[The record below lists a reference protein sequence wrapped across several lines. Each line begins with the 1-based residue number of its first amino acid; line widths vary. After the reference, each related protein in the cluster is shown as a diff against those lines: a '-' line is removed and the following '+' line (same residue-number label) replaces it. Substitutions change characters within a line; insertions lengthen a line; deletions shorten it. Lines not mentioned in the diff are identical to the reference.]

1 MATTS
6 KYVAERDYIDNYA
19 VKDFVKNNLL
29 DKYFSDIDVSLRTVG
44 MVGYTTELISNI
56 SEDAFNTGSVLFRE
70 TFPNRA
76 QIPESIYSHAAIFQ
90 LSNVFSKAS
99 SCKFLL
105 VLEENGILKNMV
117 DDYDKDTGIFHF
129 YIDKNTRIYVED
141 IIFTLDY
148 DIVLNIVKKISEKGE
163 EYLFTANYILEEYKN
178 SISDLTNPYVKIRR
192 SSDGYLALEVE
203 THQCIREVVE
213 DSLVSNSNINYP
225 IIDVEYEG
233 KLAGF
238 DVLYREPKE
247 TVFIQL
253 DTKIVYSQADQNP
266 FCYYQMVEDGKIRIS
281 FNSKDNYFT
290 PEFNSEI
297 KVILYL
303 TDGESGKFDVY
314 NGTDIQLV
322 STNEKY
328 VYANRYLVA
337 AQPIGASDGGQDQM
351 DIDALQQITV
361 ENYRTAMAITTE
373 PDLYEFFNNYKY
385 YYGDADVLFLK
396 KRDDVWERVWS
407 AFFILRKGDYIY
419 NTNTL
424 KLKLNLADLK
434 NPEKNIFTLE
444 PGYLFTANENDGY
457 ADFLVNEEL
466 NQQYYKEY
474 LEAIEKGEIPYV
486 EEIIDRDEIPAYLNR
501 PASFAEFKKRH
512 GLEDKITVF
521 DLTEEEIE
529 ELDDPKKDSFLLM
542 NPFLIR
548 FKKEPNLVSTYLTFI
563 NNSSLMDFT
572 ARNDDCYVQ
581 FVSYILKVNRKFIK
595 EKRYDIRLTLS
606 PSIKVD
612 DEEYPVVAMEEIK
625 DEITGRKKKKYI
637 LGDKYSVINNDLR
650 VIFVIRDKTRRNV
663 CYTELYPMEYDDD
676 SESFVFGGEI
686 YTDDHL
692 TSDSKIRLLDGEI
705 YRENETDN
713 YYKVYEDDNT
723 LYNLYNKDGE
733 IIATDIPVDDI
744 THKLEE
750 GEITLWRDVVNMS
763 RSHDITVP
771 MTDVECKVYTLY
783 RRYYSTNDGKLVSTT
798 KEMTNNIFSVYDKT
812 LEGYIWTNEYT
823 TATTPITFVEPLD
836 SVRTYLVFED
846 FTECKE
852 VENETTNEKEL
863 IFTHDIMD
871 VEMFSLSMIRAKTLL
886 DTELFE
892 YFMNSFYAQYL
903 FMVNIIRTRLR
914 NATNIDVKLYNTYGR
929 SRDFVIGEEGTE
941 LIDRVNLSI
950 EFDMYFLEGTD
961 LLVVTPRVKEFIKK
975 EIEQINSG
983 DFNNLFIS
991 NLMRKIET
999 NFAYVDHI
1007 RFVKINDYDS
1017 TYQAV
1022 RSKVSDLNELTVEER
1037 RFYVPEL
1044 LVCNVEDITINEYFT
1059 H

>member
-1 MATTS
+1 MASAT

-19 VKDFVKNNLL
+19 VKDYVENNLI
-29 DKYFSDIDVSLRTVG
+29 DKYFKDIDVSLRTVG
-44 MVGYTTELISNI
+44 MIGYTTELISNI

-90 LSNVFSKAS
+90 LSNVFSTAS

-105 VLEENGILKNMV
+105 VLEEEGILKNMV

-141 IIFTLDY
+141 KIFTLDY
-148 DIVLNIVKKISEKGE
+148 DIVLNVVKKINKKGE

-213 DSLVSNSNINYP
+213 DTLLSNNTINYP
-225 IIDVEYEG
+225 IIDINYEG

-238 DVLYREPKE
+238 DVLYREPEE
-247 TVFIQL
+247 TGFKQM

-266 FCYYQMVEDGKIRIS
+266 FCYYQMVDSGKIRIS
-281 FNSKDNYFT
+281 FNSKDNFFT
-290 PEFNSEI
+290 PKFNSEI

-303 TDGESGKFDVY
+303 TDGEAGKFDVY
-314 NGTDIQLV
+314 KGTDIQLV
-322 STNEKY
+322 PSNDKY
-328 VYANRYLVA
+328 IYANRYLVA
-337 AQPIGASDGGQDQM
+337 AQPIGSSKNGQDQM

-361 ENYRTAMAITTE
+361 ENYRTATAITTE

-407 AFFILRKGDYIY
+407 AFFILRKGNYIY

-424 KLKLNLADLK
+424 KLRLNLADMK
-434 NPEKNIFTLE
+434 NPEKNIFTIE
-444 PGYLFTANENDGY
+444 PGYLFTADENDGY
-457 ADFLVNEEL
+457 ANFFVNEEL
-466 NQQYYKEY
+466 QKEY
-474 LEAIEKGEIPYV
+474 YEEYLRAVENGEIPYI
-486 EEIIDRDEIPAYLNR
+486 EEVVDRDEIPSYLNR

-512 GLEDKITVF
+512 GLEDKVSVF
-521 DLTEEEIE
+521 DLKEEDFEVF
-529 ELDDPKKDSFLLM
+529 DNPKEGKFLLM

-548 FKKEPNLVSTYLTFI
+548 FKKEPNLVSTYMTFVS
-563 NNSSLMDFT
+563 NSSLMDFT

-612 DEEYPVVAMEEIK
+612 EDEYPIVAMKEVV
-625 DEITGRKKKKYI
+625 DEVTKRKKKEYI
-637 LGDKYSVINNDLR
+637 VGDKYAVVNNDLR
-650 VIFVIRDKTRRNV
+650 VIFVIRDKTKRNV
-663 CYTELYPMEYDDD
+663 CYTELYPMEYDEYT
-676 SESFVFGGEI
+676 ESFVFGGEL

-692 TSDSKIRLLDGEI
+692 TSDGKIRILSGEI
-705 YRENETDN
+705 YRKKDSDE

-723 LYNLYNKDGE
+723 LYNLYNGDNE

-744 THKLEE
+744 TEMLKE
-750 GEITLWRDVVNMS
+750 GEITLWRDVINMS
-763 RSHDITVP
+763 YSHDITIP

-783 RRYYSTNDGKLVSTT
+783 RKYYDPNEGKLVPTT
-798 KEMTNNIFSVYDKT
+798 KEMTSNIFSVYDKT

-823 TATTPITFVEPLD
+823 TGTTPITFVEPLD

-846 FTECKE
+846 YTECKE
-852 VENETTNEKEL
+852 VENKETLEKEVV
-863 IFTHDIMD
+863 FTHDIMD
-871 VEMFSLSMIRAKTLL
+871 KHF
-886 DTELFE
+886 
-892 YFMNSFYAQYL
+892 L
-903 FMVNIIRTRLR
+903 FM
-914 NATNIDVKLYNTYGR
+914 
-929 SRDFVIGEEGTE
+929 
-941 LIDRVNLSI
+941 
-950 EFDMYFLEGTD
+950 
-961 LLVVTPRVKEFIKK
+961 
-975 EIEQINSG
+975 
-983 DFNNLFIS
+983 
-991 NLMRKIET
+991 
-999 NFAYVDHI
+999 
-1007 RFVKINDYDS
+1007 
-1017 TYQAV
+1017 
-1022 RSKVSDLNELTVEER
+1022 
-1037 RFYVPEL
+1037 
-1044 LVCNVEDITINEYFT
+1044 
-1059 H
+1059 

>member
-1 MATTS
+1 MASAT
-6 KYVAERDYIDNYA
+6 KYVAERDYIDNYS
-19 VKDFVKNNLL
+19 VKEFIENNLIE
-29 DKYFSDIDVSLRTVG
+29 KYFPDVDVSLRTVG

-90 LSNVFSKAS
+90 LSNVFSTAS

-105 VLEENGILKNMV
+105 VLEEEGILKNMV

-129 YIDKNTRIYVED
+129 YIDKDTRIYVED
-141 IIFTLDY
+141 KIFTLDY
-148 DIVLNIVKKISEKGE
+148 DIVLNIVKKISEKGD

-213 DSLVSNSNINYP
+213 DSLTSNSTINYP
-225 IIDVEYEG
+225 IIDVSYEG

-238 DVLYREPKE
+238 DILYREPEEIGFK
-247 TVFIQL
+247 QL
-253 DTKIVYSQADQNP
+253 DTKIVYSQADKSP
-266 FCYYQMVEDGKIRIS
+266 FCDEQMVDSGKIRIS
-281 FNSKDNYFT
+281 FNSKDNFFT
-290 PEFNSEI
+290 PKFNSELKI
-297 KVILYL
+297 ILYL
-303 TDGESGKFDVY
+303 TDGAAGKFDVY
-314 NGTDIQLV
+314 KGTDIQLV
-322 STNEKY
+322 PSNNKY
-328 VYANRYLVA
+328 IYANRYLVA
-337 AQPIGASDGGQDQM
+337 AQPIGSSKNGQDQM

-424 KLKLNLADLK
+424 KLRLNLADMK
-434 NPEKNIFTLE
+434 NPEKNIFTIE

-457 ADFLVNEEL
+457 ADFFVNEEL
-466 NQQYYKEY
+466 NKEY
-474 LEAIEKGEIPYV
+474 YEEYLRAVKNGEIPYI
-486 EEIIDRDEIPAYLNR
+486 EEVVDRDEIPSYLNR

-512 GLEDKITVF
+512 GLEDKINVF
-521 DLTEEEIE
+521 DLKEEDFE
-529 ELDDPKKDSFLLM
+529 ELDNPKEGKFLLM

-548 FKKEPNLVSTYLTFI
+548 FKKEPNLVSTYMTFVS
-563 NNSSLMDFT
+563 NSSLMDFT

-581 FVSYILKVNRKFIK
+581 FVSYILQVNRKFIR

-612 DEEYPVVAMEEIK
+612 EEEYPIVAMKEVTDPLTK
-625 DEITGRKKKKYI
+625 RTKKEYI
-637 LGDKYSVINNDLR
+637 VGDKYAVKDNDLR
-650 VIFVIRDKTRRNV
+650 VIFVIRDKTKRNV
-663 CYTELYPMEYDDD
+663 CYTELHPIEYDEYT
-676 SESFVFGGEI
+676 ESFVFGGELF
-686 YTDDHL
+686 TDDHL
-692 TSDSKIRLLDGEI
+692 TSDGKIRILSGEI
-705 YRENETDN
+705 YRKKDSDE

-723 LYNLYNKDGE
+723 LYNLYNGNNE
-733 IIATDIPVDDI
+733 IIATDIPVDEI
-744 THKLEE
+744 TAMIKE

-763 RSHDITVP
+763 RSHDITIP

-783 RRYYSTNDGKLVSTT
+783 RKYYSPEEGKLVPTT
-798 KEMTNNIFSVYDKT
+798 SNMTNNIFTVYDDS

-823 TATTPITFVEPLD
+823 TGTTPITFVEPLD
-836 SVRTYLVFED
+836 SIRTYLVFED
-846 FTECKE
+846 YTECKE
-852 VENETTNEKEL
+852 VENEETHEKEVV
-863 IFTHDIMD
+863 FTHDIMD
-871 VEMFSLSMIRAKTLL
+871 VEMFSINMIRAKTLL
-886 DTELFE
+886 DT
-892 YFMNSFYAQYL
+892 
-903 FMVNIIRTRLR
+903 VNIIRTRLR
-914 NATNIDVKLYNTYGR
+914 NATNIDVKMYNTYGR

-961 LLVVTPRVKEFIKK
+961 LLVVTPQVKSFIKE
-975 EIEQINSG
+975 EIEKVNSG

-999 NFAYVDHI
+999 TFAYVDHI

-1022 RSKVSDLNELTVEER
+1022 RSRVDDLNDLTVEER